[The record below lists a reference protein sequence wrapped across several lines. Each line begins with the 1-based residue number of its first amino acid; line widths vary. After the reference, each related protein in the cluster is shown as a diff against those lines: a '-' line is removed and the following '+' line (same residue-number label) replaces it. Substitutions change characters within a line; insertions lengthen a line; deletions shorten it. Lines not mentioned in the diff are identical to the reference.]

1 MSAPIRVGKISS
13 INYEEGTARVL
24 YTDRDNSVTRE
35 LPFLSSEYNM
45 PKVGDQVLVVHISS
59 GEEAGVIIGKFW
71 SKNNKPSKKVTYQ
84 KEFGD
89 KQGEA
94 YVKYEDGKLT
104 IKAATLSAEDEKQAI
119 EVIQMLLDHQKRIEE
134 LERKVEGLEKRVE
147 AIEGIL
153 GLGGEG

>member
-1 MSAPIRVGKISS
+1 MAAPVRVGRIST
-13 INYEEGTARVL
+13 INYEEGTARVI

-45 PKVGDQVLVVHISS
+45 PKKGDQVLVVHISS

-84 KEFGD
+84 KEFGENT
-89 KQGEA
+89 GES

-104 IKAATLSAEDEKQAI
+104 IKAPTLSVEDEEQTI
-119 EVIQMLLDHQKRIEE
+119 QVIQMMLDHQRRIVE
-134 LERKVEGLEKRVE
+134 LEEKVEEHERRIST
-147 AIEGIL
+147 IEGML
-153 GLGGEG
+153 GLGGEV